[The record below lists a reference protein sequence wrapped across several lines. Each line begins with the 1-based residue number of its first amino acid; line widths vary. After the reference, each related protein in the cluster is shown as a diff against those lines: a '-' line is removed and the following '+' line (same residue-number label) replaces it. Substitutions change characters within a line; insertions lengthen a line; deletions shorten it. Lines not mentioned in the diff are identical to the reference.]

1 MEGQLPPA
9 ASATQAIYLW
19 LSYQS
24 SPWVRL
30 LSHWAH
36 LRAGDGQPQHHRGS
50 FQDPTGESPEQPGLG
65 SRLTLL
71 WAWAW
76 ARALLRSLASLNYPL
91 IQRHQTNQWVTA
103 FLSWRQWW
111 WQLAGPQCISL
122 VALWNHLALLAVLLP
137 FRGSGCDWIWGFLK
151 NRTGGS
157 TRDAN
162 NHGCVS

>member
-1 MEGQLPPA
+1 MEGQLHPA

-30 LSHWAH
+30 LSHWAC

-50 FQDPTGESPEQPGLG
+50 FQDPIGESPEQPGLG

-76 ARALLRSLASLNYPL
+76 ARALLRSLQAWIILWSKGIRQTSESLLSSAGDNGGGSWQGL
-91 IQRHQTNQWVTA
+91 SA
-103 FLSWRQWW
+103 FPWWHCGITLLSWLCSCLSEVRD
-111 WQLAGPQCISL
+111 
-122 VALWNHLALLAVLLP
+122 VTE
-137 FRGSGCDWIWGFLK
+137 F
-151 NRTGGS
+151 GGS
-157 TRDAN
+157 
-162 NHGCVS
+162 